1 MAKDY
6 DFLPDEES
14 SGNFDKLLPSQSQR
28 FGFVR
33 WTLFGVL
40 TLLVLLV
47 QDSLVYL
54 VDFFGA
60 GADLVPCVIIMIAAL
75 QGAESASIFSLVAA
89 LLFYFSGSAPGPYVV
104 AFIPTLAIFV
114 AIFRQARLRQ
124 GFFSILLATAL
135 GMLIYELLLFGWG
148 LFWKLTTVE
157 RFSGMMLTA
166 LLSLVSLPVTYPIA
180 RAISKIGGE
189 PWKE

>member
-6 DFLPDEES
+6 DFLPDEDS
-14 SGNFDKLLPSQSQR
+14 SGNFDKLLPSQGQR
-28 FGFVR
+28 FGLLR

-40 TLLVLLV
+40 VLLALLV

-54 VDFFGA
+54 LDIYGA

-75 QGAESASIFSLVAA
+75 QGAEAGSLFSLITA
-89 LLFYFSGSAPGPYVV
+89 LLFYYSGSAPGPYVV
-104 AFIPTLAIFV
+104 AMIPILAVFV
-114 AIFRQARLRQ
+114 AIFRQARLRR
-124 GFFSILLATAL
+124 GFFSILLATAM
-135 GMLIYELLLFGWG
+135 GMLLYELALFGWG
-148 LFWKLTTVE
+148 LFWKLTTPN
-157 RFSGMMLTA
+157 RFSSAMLTA
-166 LLSLVSLPVTYPIA
+166 AMSLAALPIAYPIA